1 MPSLAKFRVVR
12 RLTGSWPAAGHNA
25 QADIHEGESPGRAA
39 AESAAQSAPEPLPA
53 SPSHGPDAEPTLT
66 GGPVLGLARFLA
78 ARPSARVVVA
88 FLIVFVAASLISS
101 RFATTSNL
109 LSILQAMT
117 FEGLL
122 AVGVGLVLIGGEI
135 DISVGSTFSLAGVVA
150 AVAMSHGAS
159 VAVAIAIALGVGL
172 GCGVIN
178 GVVAELFQIPAV
190 VVTLA
195 TLGVYAGLALVISGG
210 SPVSSVGDH
219 PGFFTGFGT
228 GTVVGQLTWLSVIYV
243 AVAVIA
249 GAILQG
255 TTFGFRVF
263 AVGSNPRAARLVG
276 INVPLIRIGLLTISG
291 LTAGASAVLSLAY
304 LQSASPISGT
314 SYALDVLA
322 AVIIG
327 GVSLT
332 GGRGTMLGVFLG
344 LGVVQIISNMLTL
357 TGVSPNWQSAV
368 SGLVLVLAVG
378 VQRLG
383 VRRDARR

>member
-1 MPSLAKFRVVR
+1 
-12 RLTGSWPAAGHNA
+12 
-25 QADIHEGESPGRAA
+25 
-39 AESAAQSAPEPLPA
+39 
-53 SPSHGPDAEPTLT
+53 
-66 GGPVLGLARFLA
+66 
-78 ARPSARVVVA
+78 VVVA

>member
-1 MPSLAKFRVVR
+1 MPSLAKFRVVQ
-12 RLTGSWPAAGHNA
+12 RLTGSRPAAGGNA
-25 QADIHEGESPGRAA
+25 SADIDERESRDRAPA
-39 AESAAQSAPEPLPA
+39 RSAVQSFSEPSPT
-53 SPSHGPDAEPTLT
+53 SPSHGSTGEPTST
-66 GGPVLGLARFLA
+66 GGPARGLARFLA

-101 RFATTSNL
+101 RFPTTSNL
-109 LSILQAMT
+109 LSVLQAMT

-150 AVAMSHGAS
+150 AVALSHGAT
-159 VAVAIAIALGVGL
+159 VGVAIAIALGVGL
-172 GCGVIN
+172 GCGLVN
-178 GVVAELFQIPAV
+178 GLVAELFQIPAV

-210 SPVSSVGDH
+210 SPVSSIGDH

-228 GTVVGQLTWLSVIYV
+228 GTVVGQLSWLSVIYV
-243 AVAVIA
+243 AVAFIA
-249 GAILQG
+249 GLVLQG

-276 INVPLIRIGLLTISG
+276 INVGLIRVGLLTVSG
-291 LTAGASAVLSLAY
+291 LTAGAAAVLSLAY

>member
-1 MPSLAKFRVVR
+1 MPSLAKFK
-12 RLTGSWPAAGHNA
+12 
-25 QADIHEGESPGRAA
+25 
-39 AESAAQSAPEPLPA
+39 SAPDQ
-53 SPSHGPDAEPTLT
+53 SPTPPSRGTNTEPTSTRGSIRGL
-66 GGPVLGLARFLA
+66 GGFLA

-88 FLIVFVAASLISS
+88 FLIVFIAASLISS

-109 LSILQAMT
+109 LSVLQAMT

-159 VAVAIAIALGVGL
+159 VGEAIVIALGVGL
-172 GCGVIN
+172 GCGLVN
-178 GVVAELFQIPAV
+178 GLVAELFQIPAV

-210 SPVSSVGDH
+210 SPVSSIGDH
-219 PGFFTGFGT
+219 PGFFNFGT
-228 GTVVGQLTWLSVIYV
+228 GNVVGQLTWLSVIYV
-243 AVAVIA
+243 VVALIA
-249 GAILQG
+249 GLVLQG

-291 LTAGASAVLSLAY
+291 LTAGAAAVLSLAY

-332 GGRGTMLGVFLG
+332 GGRGTMLGIFLG

-357 TGVSPNWQSAV
+357 TGVNPNWQSAV

-383 VRRDARR
+383 VRRDTRR